1 MMGNSEPSVGVEKPG
16 STVAEVRQK
25 PQLACPAR
33 LHQLAA
39 PQAPRPVR
47 PRSARP
53 RLCHSLTVWDTFKS
67 WLSHW
72 HRISDMVWPV
82 CPTAGRC
89 QERAGNLA
97 RLPVR
102 VLLLP
107 RATRC

>member
-53 RLCHSLTVWDTFKS
+53 RLCHSLTVWDTFNS